1 MCSNCSY
8 LQLKLW
14 SSCCLLFRTEI
25 KSPDSDTEMLQ
36 ELGINFVKGAQ
47 KDGNFLEKSLYR
59 GLGKVEHIKK
69 KNWREPSEL
78 SSPAQWISN
87 EWNREPET
95 NDCRKQSIV
104 PAVSQSNEAQASSL
118 LQNGQTGIYIRKR
131 EIQVKEKHRWTE
143 EIRERRWWISN
154 VFGERGIKQGW
165 GMCKIQASGHCW
177 WFRLEGT
184 LRTDK
189 HNKW

>member
-1 MCSNCSY
+1 MYWNWSY

-14 SSCCLLFRTEI
+14 SSCCLLFKTEI
-25 KSPDSDTEMLQ
+25 KSPDSDNEMLQ

-47 KDGNFLEKSLYR
+47 KDGDFLEKSLYR
-59 GLGKVEHIKK
+59 GLGKFEHIKK
-69 KNWREPSEL
+69 QWREPSEL
-78 SSPAQWISN
+78 SSPVQWISN
-87 EWNREPET
+87 EWIREPET
-95 NDCRKQSIV
+95 SDCRKQNIV
-104 PAVSQSNEAQASSL
+104 PAVSQSNEAQTSSL

-131 EIQVKEKHRWTE
+131 EIQVKEKHKWTE

-154 VFGERGIKQGW
+154 VFRERDIKQGW
-165 GMCKIQASGHCW
+165 GMCKIQASGHW
-177 WFRLEGT
+177 WWLRLEGM